1 MFQLIMT
8 YSKPYRREGILAILC
23 VAVECIFELVV
34 PVIMADLVDVGV
46 ANGDRAYIISR
57 ALLMGVCALMALGLG
72 IGGAH
77 LAAACGQGLGAELRA
92 AEYRRIQA
100 FSFGN
105 SDRFQ
110 TASLVTRLT
119 SDVTAIQNAVS
130 AGLRPAVRA
139 PIMLLTAL
147 LMSFR
152 MSTRLATVF
161 LVAAPTLAVLL
172 VAIIRA
178 VRPMYGKMQEAADLV
193 NRIVQENLA
202 AIRVVKAYVRGEHE
216 AEKFDEVN
224 TTLQTTT
231 ERAFRLATLNA
242 PAMQAVMYGTILAIL
257 WFGGNL
263 AIAGDLKVGV
273 LTGFLSYVL
282 QVLNAL
288 MMLSGVFLMLTRS
301 MASFQ
306 RVKAVM
312 DEVPEIREEPG
323 VTDPTARVERGEVTF
338 DHVSFRYYAAAKE
351 LALTDVSLHIRA
363 GQTVGI
369 LGGTGSAKSTL
380 VQLIPR
386 LYEVSGGAVLVDGRD
401 VRTYPLDHLRTAVA
415 MVLQKNTLFSG
426 TVRENLQWGRADA
439 TDAELDAACAAA
451 CADEFLGR
459 LEKGYDTELWQGGVN
474 LSGGQRQRLCIAR
487 AILRNPKVLILDD
500 ATSAVDTA
508 TEAKLR
514 RGLSE
519 FLPNATKIVI
529 AQRVTSVMEAD
540 QILILEDGKLAAVGD
555 HRSLMEHNAFYQG
568 LWQSQQK
575 GGEEV

>member
-351 LALTDVSLHIRA
+351 LALTDITLHIRA

-386 LYEVSGGAVLVDGRD
+386 LYDVTEGAVKVGGRD
-401 VRTYPLDHLRTAVA
+401 VRDYDLETLRNQVS
-415 MVLQKNTLFSG
+415 MVLQNNILFSG
-426 TVRENLQWGRADA
+426 TIKENLRWGNPNA
-439 TDAELDAACAAA
+439 TDEQLREACVLAQ
-451 CADEFLGR
+451 ADDFISLFPD
-459 LEKGYDTELWQGGVN
+459 GYDTYIEQGGTNV
-474 LSGGQRQRLCIAR
+474 SGGQKQRLCIAR
-487 AILRNPKVLILDD
+487 ALLKKPKILILDD
-500 ATSAVDTA
+500 STSAVDTQTDA
-508 TEAKLR
+508 NIRKAFQTYIPET
-514 RGLSE
+514 
-519 FLPNATKIVI
+519 TKIII
-529 AQRVTSVMEAD
+529 AQRIASVQDAD
-540 QILILEDGKLAAVGD
+540 RIILLDNGMVAAVGN
-555 HRSLMEHNAFYQG
+555 HEELLRTSEIYREVF
-568 LWQSQQK
+568 QSQNK
-575 GGEEV
+575 AGGVK